1 MLKEQGPQTD
11 FSGTLKGLSRSGLFA
26 FIPSAGLWSA
36 YYIMSRRL
44 RLCVHSGWAV
54 RGIMRCLSLFCQGM
68 FVRSRIHRG
77 RKAAPFFFFLQRA
90 GVDVPPLSA
99 GQTHHRRREK
109 NLTSPSERLC
119 LTYMGSACPEGILR
133 LSLLSHIFCNDPWN
147 VVIILFSSTDVCHV
161 ILQYLRLAHYT
172 THLWITSWS

>member
-11 FSGTLKGLSRSGLFA
+11 FSGMLKGLSRSGLFA

-68 FVRSRIHRG
+68 FVRSHIHWG
-77 RKAAPFFFFLQRA
+77 RKEQRRFFLQRA

-99 GQTHHRRREK
+99 GQTHHRRWEK

-119 LTYMGSACPEGILR
+119 VTYMGSACPEGILR
-133 LSLLSHIFCNDPWN
+133 LSLLSHIFCSDAWN
-147 VVIILFSSTDVCHV
+147 VVMVLFS
-161 ILQYLRLAHYT
+161 
-172 THLWITSWS
+172 